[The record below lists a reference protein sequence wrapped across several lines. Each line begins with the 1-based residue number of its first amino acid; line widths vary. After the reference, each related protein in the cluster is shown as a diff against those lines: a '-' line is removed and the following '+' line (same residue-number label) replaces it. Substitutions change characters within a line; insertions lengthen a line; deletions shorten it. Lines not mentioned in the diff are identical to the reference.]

1 MYTYLK
7 ATTFLLLKIYTADV
21 KQKGRYAVF
30 YCLTIVV
37 SAFFGSVPTEERR
50 FVIELLHIYKR
61 EIDLHLLSR
70 CC

>member
-1 MYTYLK
+1 MYTYLN
-7 ATTFLLLKIYTADV
+7 ATAVLLLKIYAV
-21 KQKGRYAVF
+21 AAKQKGRYAVF

-37 SAFFGSVPTEERR
+37 SAFFGSVPTKEHR